1 MKTPPNKLPFVL
13 LLIFVTAL
21 SRPDMMAGAR
31 GACVACPGS
40 RGRAVTPAFQERT
53 GRKMKKR
60 NFSKSSFDPLA
71 NSEIDRRL
79 SVPAINQLVNRKR
92 NLLEP

>member
-1 MKTPPNKLPFVL
+1 
-13 LLIFVTAL
+13 
-21 SRPDMMAGAR
+21 
-31 GACVACPGS
+31 
-40 RGRAVTPAFQERT
+40 
-53 GRKMKKR
+53 MKKR

-79 SVPAINQLVNRKR
+79 SVPAIYQLVNRKR